1 MARRRVILAVVLLLG
16 VATSGRADAQG
27 APPAG
32 AAKAGAKAAAPKLDL
47 VALRKVLETGDEASV
62 LGALSTLGTAQGPGA
77 APAAVL
83 VNELLARGGR
93 TPVLERAL
101 EVAGVLAQP
110 SSTPAVL
117 AYLRHRVTALRRAA
131 AAALRRTGGAEAV
144 SGLRRAL
151 HDGDAGV
158 RRVAVDSLSALGARD
173 AVPDLFLVLSKPTA
187 PCDCAQGDEDC
198 QARCE
203 KTGASMPEAAAAIGT
218 LCAPQDCQKLVELLG
233 KLPFGLI
240 ERGLKP
246 MLLRPESEVSEAFKL
261 DVIDRMRRLQ
271 TGEARKFLEAVR
283 ASYPEK
289 GSIHVRHGLDAAI
302 ENKPVPRPK
311 P

>member
-1 MARRRVILAVVLLLG
+1 MPRPRVIAALLL
-16 VATSGRADAQG
+16 ALAFAASGRVRAQG
-27 APPAG
+27 APAGG
-32 AAKAGAKAAAPKLDL
+32 AAKSGAKAAAPKLDL
-47 VALRKVLETGDEASV
+47 VALRKTLETGDEPSV
-62 LGALSTLGTAQGPGA
+62 LTALSTLGTAAGPGA

-93 TPVLERAL
+93 PPVLLKAL
-101 EVAGVLAQP
+101 EVAGTLAQP

-117 AYLRHRVTALRRAA
+117 AYLRHRTVPLRRAA
-131 AAALRRTGGAEAV
+131 AEALRRTGGTEAV
-144 SGLRRAL
+144 AGLRRAL
-151 HDGDAGV
+151 HDGDPGV
-158 RRVAVDSLSALGARD
+158 RRAAVESLAKLGARES
-173 AVPDLFLVLSKPTA
+173 VPDLFLVLSKPEA
-187 PCDCAQGDEDC
+187 ACDCAQGDEDC
-198 QARCE
+198 EARCE

-218 LCAPQDCQKLVELLG
+218 LCAPNDCQKLVDLLG

-240 ERGLKP
+240 ERGLGP

-271 TGEARKFLEAVR
+271 TKEARKFLEVVR

-289 GSIHVRHGLDAAI
+289 GSVHVRHGLDAAI